1 MDQGFWAFIR
11 DKYRV
16 DYVVVDAKN
25 HSRKIK
31 KNDVLRIANYLKPH
45 GVGLLSLILSR
56 IGGDSA
62 GCEHTQRQ

>member
-1 MDQGFWAFIR
+1 M
-11 DKYRV
+11 
-16 DYVVVDAKN
+16 VVDAKN